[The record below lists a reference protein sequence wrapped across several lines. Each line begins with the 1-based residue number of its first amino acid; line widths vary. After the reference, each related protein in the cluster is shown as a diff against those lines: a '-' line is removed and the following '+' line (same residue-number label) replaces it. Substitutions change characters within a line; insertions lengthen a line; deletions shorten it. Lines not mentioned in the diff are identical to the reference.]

1 MTKTKTNLGEIC
13 ECGYYNK
20 KLLNLMDNNLRI
32 INENKQNE
40 VKNKESLVNPKFE
53 FNISMEYQYPF

>member
-1 MTKTKTNLGEIC
+1 MTKTNLGEIY
-13 ECGYYNK
+13 EYGLYNK
-20 KLLNLMDNNLRI
+20 KFLSLMDCNLRI

-40 VKNKESLVNPKFE
+40 VKNEKHLVEPKFE